1 MATRFGVE
9 LRRSATACFLVPHC
23 HALIRWKRAV
33 ALIRR
38 AVPIG
43 SFIWL
48 SAFTMSAS
56 ADFMFPDFSDTTGL
70 TLVGSADV
78 IEQRLRLNPDE
89 GSQVGTVWF
98 TTKQAVAGGFVTTF
112 QSQISVDGADGFAF
126 VIQNESLAVGDIVTG
141 FYGIP
146 NSLAIEF
153 DTWQNIPEDHAS
165 GVGDPNNNHISV
177 QTRGLFPNSPDPVF
191 SIGTATDIPYM
202 SDGNLHAVK
211 IAYSPSLL
219 RISID
224 DLDTPAL
231 NVMVDLPDLLAL
243 DSGRAWVGLT
253 GFTGG
258 VSEAHDILSWSF
270 SEGVA
275 AVPEPDT
282 ILLLT
287 TLALGLL
294 TIRPKR

>member
-1 MATRFGVE
+1 MGTQSGVE
-9 LRRSATACFLVPHC
+9 LRRSATACSLVPYC
-23 HALIRWKRAV
+23 HSLICWKRAV

-38 AVPIG
+38 AGAIA
-43 SFIWL
+43 SLICL
-48 SAFTMSAS
+48 SAFTVSAS

-70 TLVGSADV
+70 TLVGSAEV

-89 GSQVGTVWF
+89 GSQAGAVWF
-98 TTKQAVAGGFVTTF
+98 TTKQAVASGFETTF
-112 QSQISVDGADGFAF
+112 QFHISVDGADGFAF
-126 VIQNESLAVGDIVTG
+126 VVQNESLAVIS
-141 FYGIP
+141 FNALP
-146 NSLAIEF
+146 NSLAVEF
-153 DTWQNIPEDHAS
+153 DTWQNIPEDVPS

-202 SDGNLHAVK
+202 SDGNLHTVK
-211 IAYSPSLL
+211 ITYSPSSL
-219 RISID
+219 RIFIG

-270 SEGVA
+270 SQGVA
-275 AVPEPDT
+275 AVPEPGT
-282 ILLLT
+282 ILLLS
-287 TLALGLL
+287 TLAISLL
-294 TIRPKR
+294 TIRLKR